1 MSEGTEAAIRL
12 SASMRIRALVLEVL
26 DGPDAGLVVRVDRPL
41 FVIGTGEGSDLRL
54 RDTTVSREHV
64 RLSLREGGVLL
75 RDDASKN
82 GTFVFGL
89 RVHEIVITE
98 ALELLVGNTKL
109 RLKIDAAHVELPV
122 SKHKHFGEAIGES
135 ESMRHVFSLLER
147 AAASDV
153 TLLLEGESGVGKE
166 VLARGVHA
174 QSPRAAGPFVT
185 VDCGAIPH
193 ELIEAE
199 LFGHQKG
206 AFTGATEARA
216 GLFEQADGG
225 TLFLDEIGELPLDL
239 QPKLLRVLERREVRR
254 VGGREL
260 KVIST
265 RVVAATNRRLSE
277 SVRRGEFR
285 QDLFYRLAALRVVVP
300 PLRERPEDIL
310 PLARLMLRA
319 ALAEPDAEVPPDL
332 AAMLAGF
339 RWPGNVRELR
349 NVIERYALLGM
360 RDSGALFDEGGPGA
374 PLDVEDDVDLSVYPY
389 AEARRR
395 ALARFERTYA
405 ARMLERTGGVVVKA
419 AELAGIK
426 RPSFYRLMGRSGKE
440 G

>member
-1 MSEGTEAAIRL
+1 
-12 SASMRIRALVLEVL
+12 MRIRALVLEVL

-41 FVIGTGEGSDLRL
+41 YVIGTGEGSDLRL

-64 RLSLREGGVLL
+64 RLSLREAGVLL

-89 RVHEIVITE
+89 RVHDVVITE
-98 ALELLVGNTKL
+98 AVELLVGNTKL
-109 RLKIDAAHVELPV
+109 RLKLDTSHVELPM
-122 SKHKHFGEAIGES
+122 STHRRFGDAIGES

-153 TLLLEGESGVGKE
+153 TVLLEGESGVGKE
-166 VLARGVHA
+166 VLARGIHNE
-174 QSPRAAGPFVT
+174 SPRAAGPFVT

-193 ELIEAE
+193 DLIEAE

-254 VGGREL
+254 VGGRDV

-300 PLRERPEDIL
+300 PLRERPEDII

-319 ALAEPDAEVPPDL
+319 TLAESEAEVPADL
-332 AAMLAGF
+332 AAMLSGF

-360 RDSGALFDEGGPGA
+360 RESGALFDDGGPSA
-374 PLDVEDDVDLSVYPY
+374 ALELDSDADLSAYPY

-395 ALARFERTYA
+395 ALASFERTYA
-405 ARMLERTGGVVVKA
+405 ARMLERAGGVVVRA

-440 G
+440 E